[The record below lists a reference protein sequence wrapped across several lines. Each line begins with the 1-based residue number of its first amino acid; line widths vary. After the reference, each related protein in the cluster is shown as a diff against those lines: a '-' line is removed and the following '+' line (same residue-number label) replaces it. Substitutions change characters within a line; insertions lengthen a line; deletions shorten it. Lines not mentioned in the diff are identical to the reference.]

1 MEYLLL
7 FGIFILSTLFII
19 LLFKIL
25 FSSKLR
31 TSERMNMI
39 RETGNPVMSD
49 DFTTTEEEKKRI
61 KQKSK
66 KSFMATYYEKKR
78 KRLSQAYVLM
88 KPEEFFLISVVSALI
103 GFLLMYFLTKNLILA
118 IFGGVLGFVIPDFN
132 INSIKKKRGLKLNA
146 QLPEALN
153 ILSNGLRAGLSFSQA
168 VSVAGKDLES
178 PIKDE
183 FSKVIRDNTLGKS
196 MEDAL
201 MDFTQRTDDE
211 DVDMFVTAMIIQR
224 QVGGNL
230 AEILD
235 TISNTI
241 RERVKIKG
249 EVRTLTAQSKL
260 SAIVVGLLPVVIA
273 MALFVMNPEY
283 IGKLFTN
290 PLGLV
295 MLGAAVIMTLLG
307 AFILMKM
314 VNLEV

>member
-7 FGIFILSTLFII
+7 FAIFILSTLFFII
-19 LLFKIL
+19 LYNIF
-25 FSSKLR
+25 FTSRLR
-31 TSERMNMI
+31 TSERMSMI
-39 RETGNPVMSD
+39 REAGNPVTNDGFDLNSED
-49 DFTTTEEEKKRI
+49 
-61 KQKSK
+61 KQKKKQRNK
-66 KSFMATYYEKKR
+66 KSLMAKYYDKKR
-78 KRLSQAYVLM
+78 KKLSQAYVLM
-88 KPEEFFLISVVSALI
+88 KPEEFFLLSVIFSLI
-103 GFLLMYFLTKNLILA
+103 GFLLLYFLTKNLLLGL
-118 IFGGVLGFVIPDFN
+118 FGGILGFIIPDVN

-201 MDFTQRTDDE
+201 IDFTQRTDDE

-241 RERVKIKG
+241 RERVRIKG
-249 EVRTLTAQSKL
+249 ELRTLTAQSKL
-260 SAIVVGLLPVVIA
+260 SAIIIGLLPVAISIV
-273 MALFVMNPEY
+273 LFVMNPDY

-290 PLGLV
+290 PIGLV
-295 MLGAAVIMTLLG
+295 MLGVAVVMTLVG